1 MLTRDWLLLLAG
13 LFVSVWSAVV
23 LDSYLLSFVFWVA
36 TVVFAI
42 GRVCDGES

>member
-1 MLTRDWLLLLAG
+1 MSMSDWLLLLAG

-23 LDSYLLSFVFWVA
+23 LDSCLLSCVFWVA

-42 GRVCDGES
+42 GRVCDGKS